1 MARVNHARIR
11 FRRLPAMPRVEFPVL
26 SAGLRVRV
34 GRGLP
39 AAIACAALL
48 AAGALAASG
57 CATAQRAPTTASR
70 GASSGDSRE
79 LLDAANAYNARE
91 FGRAVTL
98 ARAAGAEAGGLPR
111 ARARYLE
118 GLAQLQLGN
127 ADEAA
132 RALREVVEAADR
144 TLAANARVS
153 LGTAE
158 VARRDFRAAADAYR
172 RAALI
177 LDGDERRRAE
187 ELSALCQARVPG
199 SQAQTEHATQP
210 GTAVVAAADPAPPPV
225 ARAEPRTP
233 TERVVNGMAI
243 EPVAFAIQAGA
254 FSELARAERMAE
266 SLEAAAS
273 RAGLGAPRVVEKP
286 RPGQSTVFVVQ
297 VGRFPNRTVAGR
309 AMLQFGQRGFTV
321 ERALD

>member
-1 MARVNHARIR
+1 
-11 FRRLPAMPRVEFPVL
+11 MPRVDPFVFRSGL
-26 SAGLRVRV
+26 CARAHSAK
-34 GRGLP
+34 P
-39 AAIACAALL
+39 SAIACAALL
-48 AAGALAASG
+48 ALGVMALAG
-57 CATAQRAPTTASR
+57 CATAQRAPTAASR
-70 GASSGDSRE
+70 GTSSGDSRE
-79 LLDAANAYNARE
+79 LLDATNAYNARE

-98 ARAAGAEAGGLPR
+98 ARAAGEEASGLSR

-158 VARRDFRAAADAYR
+158 VARRDFRAAAEAYR

-177 LDGDERRRAE
+177 LDGDERARAE
-187 ELSALCQARVPG
+187 ELAALCQARVPG
-199 SQAQTEHATQP
+199 APVPSPQSAQPTLAGRDP
-210 GTAVVAAADPAPPPV
+210 SPAVS
-225 ARAEPRTP
+225 AEPRTQ

-254 FSELARAERMAE
+254 FSEQERAERMAE
-266 SLEAAAS
+266 SLAAAAS
-273 RAGLGAPRVVEKP
+273 RAGLAAPRVTTKT
-286 RPGQSTVFVVQ
+286 RPGQATVFVVQ
-297 VGRFPNRTVAGR
+297 IGRFPNRTVAGK
-309 AMLQFGQRGFTV
+309 AMIQFGQRGFTV
-321 ERALD
+321 ERALE